1 MKYGML
7 LALALASAHLLV
19 HAQATTDAEVRKV
32 DAARGKITLKHG
44 EIRNLDLPAMSM
56 VFAVKDPAMLT
67 RVQPGDKVRFTADKI
82 KGVYTVTSIEV
93 RK

>member
-1 MKYGML
+1 MKRTILAG
-7 LALALASAHLLV
+7 LALACIPLLG

-44 EIRNLDLPAMSM
+44 EIKNLDMPAMSM
-56 VFAVKDPAMLT
+56 VFAVRDAAMLT
-67 RVQPGDKVRFTADKI
+67 RVQPGDKVHFTADKI
-82 KGVYTVTSIEV
+82 KGIYTVTSIEI